1 METTK
6 VYYGCPEGIEVL
18 HLVRTCVE
26 TLGRYGFHFSRPE
39 QQERFEKVWSKMEDL
54 SSERDSDLKPIF
66 FHFSESIEFEF
77 EAHSKIK
84 DEVMRLRLF
93 LLLADKFPVRKF
105 TFSLSDHEL
114 DLNNMLIHEMVTK
127 DQAECY
133 ERLYRMFKEIF
144 TTTDS
149 SLCIG
154 TSNYSHAGLEDL
166 DSTRGFLFRKDGPQE
181 LCGPLEDGLYEFC
194 QLEMKEFYGKLYG
207 VGESGRP
214 AWLRLVDK
222 PFSEINP

>member
-18 HLVRTCVE
+18 HFVRSCVE

-39 QQERFEKVWSKMEDL
+39 QQKRFDEVWSKMEDL
-54 SSERDSDLKPIF
+54 SSERDPDLKPIF

-77 EAHSKIK
+77 EAHFKIIE
-84 DEVMRLRLF
+84 EVMRLRLF
-93 LLLADKFPVRKF
+93 LLLADKFPVREF

-114 DLNNMLIHEMVTK
+114 DLNHMLIHEMVTK

-133 ERLYRMFKEIF
+133 ERLYRMFKDLFKI
-144 TTTDS
+144 TDS

-166 DSTRGFLFRKDGPQE
+166 DSTRGFLFRKDGAQE
-181 LCGPLEDGLYEFC
+181 FCGPLEDGLYEFC
-194 QLEMKEFYGKLYG
+194 QLSDDEFFYQMQFD
-207 VGESGRP
+207 ESSGRRR
-214 AWLRLVDK
+214 WLRLVDK
-222 PFSEINP
+222 PFSEIYP